1 MLEYRNFL
9 HMTLNDYADSFS
21 SQKRANKNV

>member
-9 HMTLNDYADSFS
+9 HMTLNDYADSFT
-21 SQKRANKNV
+21 SQKRPNNNV